1 MIRYS
6 AILLSIL
13 LFGFMVPKHE
23 FYVTITDLIV
33 SNDTLQVAI
42 KVFTHD
48 FEEVIKEEGGEFVF
62 LDQSTNQDIA
72 FRKIK
77 NYCAEHLQLANPSNV
92 YDLKWVGHEYDDDV
106 TWIYAYTILDP
117 DSKMLFVK
125 NTLFSSK
132 FHNQSNMIH
141 LSKDGTVQS
150 ELCTSDRPE
159 VRFLIK

>member
-42 KVFTHD
+42 KVFTHH
-48 FEEVIKEEGGEFVF
+48 FEEVIKEEGGEVVF
-62 LDQSTNQDIA
+62 LDEYTNQDIA

-77 NYCAEHLQLANPSNV
+77 NYCAEHDGKREQQCCCAN
-92 YDLKWVGHEYDDDV
+92 KR
-106 TWIYAYTILDP
+106 
-117 DSKMLFVK
+117 
-125 NTLFSSK
+125 
-132 FHNQSNMIH
+132 
-141 LSKDGTVQS
+141 
-150 ELCTSDRPE
+150 RPGKHWRICQRHTCSASGE
-159 VRFLIK
+159 HR